1 MKILIDMNISPDLVK
16 VLNNSGFE
24 AIHWSE
30 VGAANAPDREI
41 TAWAKNNSYAILTHD
56 LDFGTILAVSQASA
70 PSVIQIRTQNLLS
83 SNFKTLLINVLRQF
97 TNELENGALI
107 TVEPNRAKV
116 KILPIIR

>member
-1 MKILIDMNISPDLVK
+1 MKILVDMNISPDLVK
-16 VLNNSGFE
+16 VLNNNGFE

-56 LDFGTILAVSQASA
+56 LDFGMILAVSQASA
-70 PSVIQIRTQNLLS
+70 PSVIQIRTQNILS
-83 SNFKTLLINVLRQF
+83 SDFKILLMNVLRQF

-116 KILPIIR
+116 KILPIIS

>member
-1 MKILIDMNISPDLVK
+1 M
-16 VLNNSGFE
+16 
-24 AIHWSE
+24 
-30 VGAANAPDREI
+30 
-41 TAWAKNNSYAILTHD
+41 ILTHD

-83 SNFKTLLINVLRQF
+83 LDFDTLLIKVLKQF
-97 TNELENGALI
+97 ANELKNGALI

>member
-30 VGAANAPDREI
+30 VGAVNAPDREI

-83 SNFKTLLINVLRQF
+83 SDFKTLLINVLRQF